1 MIDHESFLERLKRSR
16 TLDDL
21 NHEIISLRDLFGVR
35 HVIYHSVNSI
45 GQQYAAL
52 TYSPEWVARYLE
64 QDYARIDPVVLACL
78 NRFQPVDWKA
88 LDWSSKAAREFLK
101 EAIEYGVGHQGFS
114 VPIRGPSGQF
124 ALFTVSDDRDDDAWA
139 EWTRVHRNDVI
150 LMSHNLNLKAL
161 EIERGSDV
169 VQGVSL
175 SPREID
181 SLTMLARGRSRAQ
194 AANELEI
201 SEHTLR
207 VYIESARHKLTAAN
221 TTHAV
226 ATALQ
231 QGLLVV

>member
-1 MIDHESFLERLKRSR
+1 MIDHETFLERLARSR
-16 TLDDL
+16 TLADL
-21 NHEIISLRDLFGVR
+21 NHEIISLRDLFDVR
-35 HVIYHSVNSI
+35 HVIYHSVNST
-45 GQQYAAL
+45 GEQYAAL

-64 QDYARIDPVVLACL
+64 QDYARIDPVVLSCF
-78 NRFQPVDWKA
+78 NRFQPVDWKS
-88 LDWSSKAAREFLK
+88 LDWTSKPARAFLK
-101 EAIEYGVGHQGFS
+101 EAIEYGVGHQGYS

-124 ALFTVSDDRDDDAWA
+124 ALFTVSDDRDDEAWA
-139 EWTRVHRNDVI
+139 VWTAQHRNDVI
-150 LMSHNLNLKAL
+150 LMSHNLNQKAL
-161 EIERGSDV
+161 EMERGSDE

-175 SPREID
+175 SPREVD

-194 AANELEI
+194 AANELAI

-226 ATALQ
+226 ASALK